1 MHPFANSKVMQV
13 TQRCSDAS
21 DARDASDASD
31 ASDAAMHWQCSFQ
44 AELLQSADGTS
55 CARPGFH
62 NCLKL
67 HTDKQTDTETD
78 TQTDTQTGPKKDTQT
93 ENQEESHTYLYKK
106 RKKRVVQI
114 ENRKDKQTC

>member
-1 MHPFANSKVMQV
+1 MQAPQGKLKEFDAGDAKKEFLCIPLLIAKWCKWRSDAVMQV
-13 TQRCSDAS
+13 MHVMQVMQ
-21 DARDASDASD
+21 
-31 ASDAAMHWQCSFQ
+31 AMHWQCSFQ

-78 TQTDTQTGPKKDTQT
+78 T
-93 ENQEESHTYLYKK
+93 
-106 RKKRVVQI
+106 
-114 ENRKDKQTC
+114 